1 MIRKQFTIDR
11 GFTLVELLVVIS
23 IIGVL
28 ATLVLTNLNE
38 ARVRARDVA
47 KKQRL
52 SQLKTAL
59 QLYSNDFV
67 GYPATGNGLVFN
79 ACGVN
84 GKSSCT
90 PGGAFSAGSGPT
102 IYMNQLVQS
111 GSYFEFKYYPC
122 SSGDAYRVKV
132 TLENASDPELAASQ
146 TRCPANTCTLPTG
159 LNPSFNTTEYVLCP

>member
-1 MIRKQFTIDR
+1 MIKKQLTIKS

-59 QLYSNDFV
+59 QLYSNDFMSF
-67 GYPATGNGLVFN
+67 PATGDGTVFN
-79 ACGVN
+79 ACGVT
-84 GKSSCT
+84 GKTSCT
-90 PGGAFSAGSGPT
+90 PGEAFSAGSGPT

-111 GSYFEFKYYPC
+111 GSNFEFKFYPC
-122 SSGDAYRVKV
+122 SSGDTYRVIV

-146 TRCPANTCTLPTG
+146 TRCPAATCS
-159 LNPSFNTTEYVLCP
+159 PSYSSTDYVVCP

>member
-1 MIRKQFTIDR
+1 MKSQILKQR

-28 ATLVLTNLNE
+28 ATLILTNLNE

-59 QLYSNDFV
+59 QLYNNDFMR
-67 GYPATGNGLVFN
+67 YPATGNGLVFN
-79 ACGVN
+79 ACGVA
-84 GKSSCT
+84 GTTACT
-90 PGGAFSAGSGPT
+90 PGGVFSAGSGPT
-102 IYMNQLVQS
+102 IYLNQLIQS

-122 SSGDAYRVKV
+122 SSGDTYRVKV
-132 TLENASDPELAASQ
+132 TLENASDPEIAASQ
-146 TRCPANTCTLPTG
+146 VRCPAATCSL
-159 LNPSFNTTEYVLCP
+159 SYSTTDYVVCP